1 MDPAVLL
8 QKLNTII
15 ENQKRIITILK
26 HSNPEQLELL
36 NTMEQSLTLPAHTN
50 TTNTNIPC
58 SVELRSLLTEFAKT
72 SREGIQGGNRNA
84 KSICRMAKDMHMC
97 HVAKRVDG
105 IDCIRSCSRAP
116 NKEASIRN
124 SQIAKQKAIEC
135 NIRYAES
142 IALKD

>member
-1 MDPAVLL
+1 
-8 QKLNTII
+8 
-15 ENQKRIITILK
+15 
-26 HSNPEQLELL
+26 
-36 NTMEQSLTLPAHTN
+36 
-50 TTNTNIPC
+50 
-58 SVELRSLLTEFAKT
+58 
-72 SREGIQGGNRNA
+72 
-84 KSICRMAKDMHMC
+84 MAKDMDMC

-105 IDCIRSCSRAP
+105 IDCITSCSRAA